1 MSCLRSTSL
10 WASPT
15 PTVTVADTR
24 VLAHRPHSSRER
36 LATRAGRMVSGS
48 SAAVFRI
55 AFGVVG
61 LLLVLRFFVMGWIDQ
76 LYLEPVYHFPY
87 PGFEWV
93 KPWPG
98 AGMYVHFAV
107 MGLAAVCISVGYRYR
122 LASVTFAVTLAYA
135 ELIDRTLYLN
145 HYYWMALTAAV
156 MVFLP
161 LDSTLAVGRH
171 GATGIPIGVVW
182 LLRFQVG
189 MVYFFAGL
197 AKVNADW
204 LFGAEPLSTW
214 LPARSDMWLIGPAL
228 TQPATAYVL
237 SWVGAIFDLTVVG
250 WLLWRRSR
258 LIAFAFLVGFHTMT
272 WLLFPSIGVFPLLM
286 SLGATVFFDP
296 DWPDRLLRRRAAPR
310 NVNTRPP
317 RAGWILAGIYCV
329 VMIALPLRHHL
340 MDDDVKWN
348 GLGYLGSWQ
357 VMLSEKS
364 GSATFLVTDPGTGQ
378 TWRVPPPSY
387 LTRRQ
392 IEVMATDPVMIQ
404 QTAAL
409 VSADNGGAAVSADVR
424 LSFNG
429 RPSVRYTD
437 PEVNIAPGRPP
448 VETWL
453 LAAPDQ

>member
-1 MSCLRSTSL
+1 
-10 WASPT
+10 
-15 PTVTVADTR
+15 
-24 VLAHRPHSSRER
+24 
-36 LATRAGRMVSGS
+36 MVSGS

-55 AFGVVG
+55 AFGLVG
-61 LLLVLRFFVMGWIDQ
+61 LLLVLRFFLMGWIDQ
-76 LYLEPVYHFPY
+76 LYLEPNYHFAY
-87 PGFEWV
+87 PGLEWV
-93 KPWPG
+93 RPWPG

-107 MGLAAVCISVGYRYR
+107 MGLAALCIGLGYRYR
-122 LASVTFAVTLAYA
+122 VACVTFAVTLAYA

-161 LDSTLAVGRH
+161 LDSTLAVGRR
-171 GATGIPIGVVW
+171 GPASVPVGVVW
-182 LLRFQVG
+182 MLRFQVG

-197 AKVNADW
+197 AKLNADW
-204 LFGAEPLSTW
+204 LIGAEPLSTW

-237 SWVGAIFDLTVVG
+237 SWAGALFDLTVVG
-250 WLLWRRSR
+250 WLLWRRTR
-258 LIAFAFLVGFHTMT
+258 PIAFVALVVFHTLT

-296 DWPDRLLRRRAAPR
+296 DWPDRLLGRPLVSTVPKDGLRRGTLIA
-310 NVNTRPP
+310 
-317 RAGWILAGIYCV
+317 AGIYCL
-329 VMIALPLRHHL
+329 VMITVPLRHHL
-340 MDDDVKWN
+340 IDDDVKWN

-364 GSATFLVTDPGTGQ
+364 GSATFLVTDPETGA
-378 TWRVPPPSY
+378 TWRVPPPGY
-387 LTRRQ
+387 LSRRQ

-409 VSADNGGAAVSADVR
+409 VSADHGGAAVSADVW

-437 PEVNIAPGRPP
+437 PDVVIAPGRPP
-448 VETWL
+448 METWL
-453 LAAPDQ
+453 LAAPD